1 MEYSDN
7 LNKKNINL
15 DENNKKNEK
24 NKYEYEENIKEK
36 RLYKY

>member
-7 LNKKNINL
+7 LNKKNNL